1 MFQSLELDF
10 SSIFTF
16 ENILKI
22 VISILIIVGIFLAD
36 VIVRK
41 IINRYSKKVNLDLHA
56 VNLIK
61 LMARILVFAFGL
73 VALLQYLGIGTD
85 WVLGVSAF
93 SGAAVGFA
101 STQTVGNFLAGL
113 YIMVTRPFMIRDY
126 VRIGDVEGEVHEITI
141 NYTKIYTPTYNLTE
155 IPNRRVLDSIIH
167 NYSTKKDIIDYSFE
181 ISFPHSDILTNEEL
195 IENCIIPGIEEFYL
209 KHGDLLPKKPEV
221 GMSKMDRWGRFF
233 LIRMFYPEGDVTT
246 FYDIQPD
253 LLKNITNRWDLYKNQ
268 KK

>member
-16 ENILKI
+16 ETILTF
-22 VISILIIVGIFLAD
+22 VISIIIIIGIFLAD

-41 IINRYSKKVNLDLHA
+41 IISRYSERVNLDLHA

-61 LMARILVFAFGL
+61 LIARILVFAFGL

-101 STQTVGNFLAGL
+101 STQTIENFLAGL
-113 YIMVTRPFMIRDY
+113 YIMITRPFMIRDY

-141 NYTKIYTPTYNLTE
+141 NYTKIYTPTYNITE

-167 NYSTKKDIIDYSFE
+167 NYSKKDIIDYSFE
-181 ISFPHSDILTNEEL
+181 MSFPHSDILTTEEL
-195 IENCIIPGIEEFYL
+195 IENCIIPEIEKFYL
-209 KHGDLLPKKPEV
+209 KHEDLLSKMPEV
-221 GMSKMDRWGRFF
+221 GMSKMDRFGRYF
-233 LIRMFYPEGDVTT
+233 LVRMFYPEGNVTN

-253 LLKNITNRWDLYKNQ
+253 LIKNITNRWDLYKNQ